1 MITGK
6 TESGFEFQLDEENL
20 DDYELLENLCD
31 IDNGD
36 VSKITIAANQLLGK
50 EQMKALKEH
59 VRNEKGRVSAAKMI
73 EEITQIFKNQSG
85 PKNS

>member
-1 MITGK
+1 MITGT
-6 TESGFEFQLDEENL
+6 TESGFEFCLSEESL
-20 DDYELLENLCD
+20 DDYELLEDLCD

-36 VSKITIAANQLLGK
+36 VSKITMAANRLLGK

-59 VRNEKGRVSAAKMI
+59 VRNEEGRISATKMVD
-73 EEITQIFKNQSG
+73 EITQIFQNQSE

>member
-1 MITGK
+1 MKLTDTIK
-6 TESGFEFQLDEENL
+6 TKKGRFVVVDTCYTLDHA
-20 DDYELLENLCD
+20 
-31 IDNGD
+31 
-36 VSKITIAANQLLGK
+36 SKITIAANRLLGK

>member
-36 VSKITIAANQLLGK
+36 ASKITIAANQLLGK

-59 VRNEKGRVSAAKMI
+59 VRNEKGRVLVLCQDLVQVKMRN
-73 EEITQIFKNQSG
+73 FSHF
-85 PKNS
+85 